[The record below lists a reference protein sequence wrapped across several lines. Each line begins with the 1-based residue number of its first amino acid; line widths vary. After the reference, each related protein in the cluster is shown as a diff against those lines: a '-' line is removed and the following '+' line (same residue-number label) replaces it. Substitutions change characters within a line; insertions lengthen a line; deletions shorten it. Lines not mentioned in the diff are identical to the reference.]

1 MAHVIDC
8 RNLFSPRQ
16 LACQPRFTRV
26 SFDRQR
32 SSGYSWLSSGGT
44 RDMRTLL
51 TAFCLLPI
59 LLNIPSSAQRVS
71 QTAPAANRNL
81 TGSVAHRPP
90 GDHPES
96 TAGTIEGF
104 VYWDTKH
111 FTHVPAGSCSGLA
124 VTVAVGSSSGGP
136 LVAYTPLT
144 TLSNNFKY
152 LGQVKEFLAGGII
165 NAYDVC
171 TYAYDHVPVGPDL
184 QVQLTVTERGAFS
197 PVAVPQFG
205 TVGPI
210 KIINGQCNMLPRITN
225 PTLSDLVAHW
235 GACQNMAYDVNFA
248 MHIAPRAPLTG
259 GNGYSITPADS
270 SPQRGMLSGSPQPGM
285 LAAAGS
291 PTQLQSATGTVPGNK
306 SPTLLAP
313 GVTPG
318 SKVELNPQPLPPR
331 TVSSAGTI
339 TPNTKGV
346 LNPQRIGAISPGC
359 TVDQLQIIVR
369 TGNDDL
375 RGGQD
380 NLNVEV
386 HLADGSMQVTNNVNQ
401 GANWA
406 NGSTNTVNVALKQPA
421 APDQIKLI
429 RLVHMAQGGYNPPST
444 GALAANITPAGPLLA
459 PITAAQGIKSEDNW
473 DMAEFQAFGRGKGIN
488 VPIASFGFH
497 RFTGSYPSLDI
508 NAQTG
513 VGCPGSN
520 LVSMISFTFSTGND
534 DLRGGKDNL
543 DITIHFTD
551 GTTQSEPNVNHGER
565 WPDGSTKGAEVLLDR
580 AVTID
585 QIQSITLSDTF
596 SGGSGGDNWNM
607 NSMEAAA
614 WVGSSYRT
622 IANFGF

>member
-1 MAHVIDC
+1 MLMNV
-8 RNLFSPRQ
+8 N
-16 LACQPRFTRV
+16 
-26 SFDRQR
+26 
-32 SSGYSWLSSGGT
+32 
-44 RDMRTLL
+44 
-51 TAFCLLPI
+51 
-59 LLNIPSSAQRVS
+59 SSAQGVPR
-71 QTAPAANRNL
+71 TAPSPNRNM
-81 TGSVAHRPP
+81 TAAPVSHRPP

-111 FTHVPAGSCSGLA
+111 FSHVPGGSCSGLA

-136 LVAYTPLT
+136 LVAYTPLA
-144 TLSNNFKY
+144 TLTNNFKY

-184 QVQLTVTERGAFS
+184 QVQLSVTQPGAFS
-197 PVAVPQFG
+197 PPVAVPQFG
-205 TVGPI
+205 TVGPV

-235 GACQNMAYDVNFA
+235 GSCQNMAYDVNFA
-248 MHIAPRAPLTG
+248 MHVAPRAQLPSADG
-259 GNGYSITPADS
+259 GGITPVGSSTQVGA
-270 SPQRGMLSGSPQPGM
+270 SPQRAMLSGAPQQGM
-285 LAAAGS
+285 LAGAGS
-291 PTQLQSATGTVPGNK
+291 PTQLQSATSGAPAK
-306 SPTLLAP
+306 PSPTLLAP
-313 GVTPG
+313 ATAPG

-331 TVSSAGTI
+331 TISAAGTAP
-339 TPNTKGV
+339 TNTVPTNTRGV
-346 LNPQRIGAISPGC
+346 LNPQRIAAIPGC
-359 TVDQLQIIVR
+359 TVDQLQLTFR

-375 RGGQD
+375 RGGQN

-406 NGSTNTVNVALKQPA
+406 NGSTNLVSVSLKQPV
-421 APDQIKLI
+421 APNQIQLI
-429 RLVHMAQGGYNPPST
+429 RLVHLAQSGYTPPSS
-444 GALAANITPAGPLLA
+444 GAVGASALPAGPLLA
-459 PITAAQGIKSEDNW
+459 PIAVAEGVHSEDNW
-473 DMAEFQAFGRGKGIN
+473 DMAELQVFGRGKGIN
-488 VPIASFGFH
+488 VPIASFGSH
-497 RFTGSYPSLDI
+497 RFTGSYPSLDV
-508 NAQTG
+508 NAQPG
-513 VGCPGSN
+513 VGCPTGN
-520 LVSMISFTFSTGND
+520 LVSKISFTFQTGND

-551 GTTQSEPNVNHGER
+551 GTSQAEPNVNHGDR

-614 WVGSSYRT
+614 WVGSTYHT
-622 IANFGF
+622 IANYGFHRFSSDWSGEKARQISVATHAIN